1 MFKHTSNVTFNNDLF
16 SSLKIEDMHETTK
29 RLYEAALLLQKIKG
43 QSAVARLMNR
53 SPQILKNWESRGVSK
68 QGMVDAEKIIGCRS
82 SWIESGEGDMEDGA
96 NAPFYA
102 ASTFPEE
109 RQSILIDTQNE
120 SIDAQSRP
128 LLISLSEHPDLLAVP
143 RVKFKLSAGVSGFAI
158 EPENGNGKPIF
169 FRKDWF
175 EMNNYRPESLFGVRV
190 SGASMEPALWDGDLV
205 VINTADTNPHDGEAF
220 ALNYEGELVIKR
232 MRRDAGEW
240 WATSDNSDQRRFAPK
255 RCTEGVVI
263 IGRVIYKQSER
274 I

>member
-16 SSLKIEDMHETTK
+16 SSLKIDDMHETTK
-29 RLYEAALLLQKIKG
+29 RLYEAASLLQNTKG

-120 SIDAQSRP
+120 SIGAQSRP

-175 EMNNYRPESLFGVRV
+175 EMNNYRPEALFGVRV

-205 VINTADTNPHDGEAF
+205 VINTADINPHDGEAF